1 MRDLSVHGIIPR
13 EQVFWDTS
21 TPVLVE
27 HTLAKGL
34 GSLVHKGPV
43 AVNTVPYTGRS
54 PRDKFI
60 MRDPE
65 TENDIWWGEVNHPF
79 EKDAYEALY
88 QRVTDHLAERDLY
101 IQDVYAG
108 ADVQYRLAVRAIT
121 PSPWHAQFCRSMFRL
136 PRTYQHD
143 DSIEPFMPDF
153 TIVHAPEFQAVPER
167 DGTRSEVFV
176 IISFEHKVLL
186 IGGSTYMG
194 EMKKSVFSVMNYL
207 LPKAG
212 VLSMHASANLGD
224 SGDSAVI
231 FGLSGTGKTTLATD
245 PTRRMIGDD
254 EIGWGVDGIFNIEG
268 GSYAKVIGLS
278 QEDEPLIYAAT
289 NQFETLLENVV
300 INAESRVPEWED
312 ATHTENTRCC
322 YPLVHIPNVV
332 KSGVA
337 GHPENIVF
345 LSADAFGV
353 LPPISRLTREQAMY
367 YFVSGYTA
375 KLAGTER
382 GVVDPE
388 ATFSPCF
395 GAPFLPLPPS
405 YYADVLAQKIDEF
418 DPGLW
423 MINTGW
429 TSGPHGVGYRIRI
442 PHTRA
447 MLNSALGG
455 DLDNVEYVTDPIFGL
470 QIPTEVPGVPPEL
483 LDARGMW
490 SDPSEYDRQARK
502 LAGMYR
508 NNFEKYSSGV
518 TEAVVKAGPRA

>member
-1 MRDLSVHGIIPR
+1 
-13 EQVFWDTS
+13 VFWDTS

-34 GSLVHKGPV
+34 GSLAHKGPV
-43 AVNTVPYTGRS
+43 VVNTAPYTGRS

-60 MRDPE
+60 VRDPE
-65 TENDIWWGEVNHPF
+65 TENDIWWGEVNHPI
-79 EKDAYEALY
+79 ENEVYEALY
-88 QRVTDHLAERDLY
+88 QRVTDHLGERDLY

-108 ADVQYRLAVRAIT
+108 ADPQYRLAVRAIT
-121 PSPWHAQFCRSMFRL
+121 PSPWHAHFCRNMFRL

-153 TIVHAPEFQAVPER
+153 TIVHAPDFKAVPER
-167 DGTRSEVFV
+167 DGTRSEVFI

-186 IGGSTYMG
+186 IGGTTYMG

-212 VLSMHASANLGD
+212 VLSMHSSANVGEA
-224 SGDSAVI
+224 GDSAVI

-254 EIGWGVDGIFNIEG
+254 EIGWGVDGVFNIEG
-268 GSYAKVIGLS
+268 GSYAKVIRLS
-278 QEDEPLIYAAT
+278 QDDEPLIYSAA

-300 INAESRVPEWED
+300 INTESRTPEWED
-312 ATHTENTRCC
+312 ATHTENTRCS

-337 GHPENIVF
+337 EHPENIVF

-353 LPPISRLTREQAMY
+353 LPPISRLTKEQAMY

-382 GVVDPE
+382 GVIDPE

-405 YYADVLAQKIDEF
+405 YYADVLAEKIDEF
-418 DPGLW
+418 NPGLW

-447 MLNSALGG
+447 MLNSALAGE
-455 DLDNVEYVTDPIFGL
+455 LDEVEYVIDPVFGL
-470 QIPTEVPGVPPEL
+470 EVPTLVPGVPKEL
-483 LDARGMW
+483 LDPRGTW
-490 SDPSEYDRQARK
+490 SDPDEYDRQARK
-502 LAGMYR
+502 LAGMFQ
-508 NNFEKYSSGV
+508 NNFKQYSAGV
-518 TEAVVKAGPRA
+518 TEAVVNAGPLV